1 MAVVLALREPQL
13 KGSGRDVP
21 RRRASVCPSRRS
33 QLMATWWIQEC
44 DREGSGEG
52 DKIGDPLPMR
62 FVDTAHR
69 SR

>member
-1 MAVVLALREPQL
+1 
-13 KGSGRDVP
+13 
-21 RRRASVCPSRRS
+21 
-33 QLMATWWIQEC
+33 MATWWIQEC
-44 DREGSGEG
+44 EREGSGEG